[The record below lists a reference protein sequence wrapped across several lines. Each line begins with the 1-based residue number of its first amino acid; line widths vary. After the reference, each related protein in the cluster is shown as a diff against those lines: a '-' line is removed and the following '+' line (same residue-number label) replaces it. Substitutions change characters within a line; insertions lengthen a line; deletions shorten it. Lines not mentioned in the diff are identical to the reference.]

1 MGRYEEN
8 ETIKIGTP
16 TMTITLL
23 FQSKKLI
30 LLSFQSILFLI
41 VNQSDN
47 IIDSMKIITAHV
59 PLYVENL
66 CYNCK

>member
-66 CYNCK
+66 C